1 MLLGII
7 ADTHD
12 NLGAID
18 AALEIFRDQGVELVI
33 HAGDLISPFA
43 AAKFSDYQGRFKA
56 VFGNNDGERRGLS
69 KVVQGFEGE
78 INDFVEFEVGGR
90 KIAVYH
96 GTLAG
101 VERSLVESG
110 RYSVV
115 VCGHSHT
122 PEVKYVGETQ
132 LINPGEACG
141 YLTGKKTLVLL
152 DTLRMVAE
160 TLEF

>member
-18 AALEIFRDQGVELVI
+18 AAIEIFKDRRVDLVV

-43 AAKFSDYQGRFKA
+43 AVRFAGYGGSFKA

-69 KVVQGFEGE
+69 KSVQGFGGE
-78 INDFVEFEVGGR
+78 IDDLIEFEAGGR
-90 KIAVYH
+90 QVAVYH
-96 GTLAG
+96 GTLAS
-101 VERSLVESG
+101 VEKSLVESG
-110 RYSVV
+110 RYRVV
-115 VCGHSHT
+115 VCGHSHS
-122 PEVKYVGETQ
+122 PEVKRVGET
-132 LINPGEACG
+132 LFINPGEACG

-152 DTLRMVAE
+152 DTASLDPVVV
-160 TLEF
+160 EF

>member
-69 KVVQGFEGE
+69 KIVQGFGGV
-78 INDFVEFEVGGR
+78 IDDFIEFEVGGR
-90 KIAVYH
+90 RIAVYH

-101 VERSLVESG
+101 VERSL
-110 RYSVV
+110 
-115 VCGHSHT
+115 
-122 PEVKYVGETQ
+122 
-132 LINPGEACG
+132 
-141 YLTGKKTLVLL
+141 
-152 DTLRMVAE
+152 AE
-160 TLEF
+160 